1 MPANKKK
8 KKYLLEVE
16 KMSALRKDNILE
28 LQKKLQDK
36 DFKSNTEEDT
46 KQKIILPFM
55 MALGWDP
62 FSDDVEPEYTC
73 AVGKDIGDKVD
84 YALKVDNS
92 PVIFVE
98 CKKYGEPL
106 EKHIKQLFN
115 YFAKADIK
123 TAILTNGDDYWF
135 FTDSSKENIMDEEP
149 QLKIKLSTMSEN
161 ELSQLEQYTKDC
173 YDRKDL
179 RDCKEHYASI
189 LTAINNEIK
198 QIENEIDNIR
208 DESDG
213 DNSLA
218 SLASCSQS
226 LSKDSQDKIRKLE
239 SRKHQLVIREQEVR
253 DEYSYELYKVEQKYS

>member
-1 MPANKKK
+1 
-8 KKYLLEVE
+8 
-16 KMSALRKDNILE
+16 MSTLRKDSILE

-46 KQKIILPFM
+46 KQKIILPFI

-84 YALKVDNS
+84 YALKIDNS
-92 PVIFVE
+92 PIIFVE
-98 CKKYGEPL
+98 CKKYEEPL

-115 YFAKADIK
+115 YYAKADIK

-149 QLKIKLSTMSEN
+149 QLKIKISTVSED
-161 ELSQLEQYTKDC
+161 ELSQLEQYTKD
-173 YDRKDL
+173 YNDRKDL
-179 RDCKEHYASI
+179 RECKEHYGSI
-189 LTAINNEIK
+189 LKAINDEIT
-198 QIENEIDNIR
+198 QIEKEIDNIR
-208 DESDG
+208 SESDGDAG

-226 LSKDSQDKIRKLE
+226 LSKDSQDKIRNLE
-239 SRKHQLVIREQEVR
+239 SRKYQLVIREQEIR
-253 DEYSYELYKVEQKYS
+253 DEYSYKLYEIEQKYN